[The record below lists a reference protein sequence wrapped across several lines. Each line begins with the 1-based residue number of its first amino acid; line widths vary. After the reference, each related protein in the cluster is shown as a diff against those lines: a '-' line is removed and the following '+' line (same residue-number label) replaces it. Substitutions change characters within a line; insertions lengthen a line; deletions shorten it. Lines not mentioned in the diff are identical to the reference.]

1 MNPQL
6 LLIFTKN
13 PELGKVKTRLAK
25 SIGDQ
30 KALEVYLHLLN
41 HTRDITIELEAIEK
55 AVFYSKF
62 VDQAD
67 LWDANHYQKQVQQG
81 EGLGERMS
89 NAFDWGFEQGYQAIV
104 IVGSDNIEITQ
115 TIIEE
120 AFMALKTNDFVIG
133 PAKDGGYYLLGMKT
147 LYPEVFEN
155 KTWSTN
161 TVFPDTMQNL
171 NSKSNQ
177 IHLLPLLSDVDT
189 VEDLASFPIRFI

>member
-41 HTRDITIELEAIEK
+41 HTRDITVKLEAIDK

-67 LWDANHYQKQVQQG
+67 LWEASHFQKQVQQG

-89 NAFDWGFEQGYQAIV
+89 NAFVWGFEQGYQDIV

-120 AFMALKTNDFVIG
+120 AFTALKTNDFVIG
-133 PAKDGGYYLLGMKT
+133 PAKDGGYYLLGMKA

-171 NSKSNQ
+171 KANSDQ

-189 VEDLASFPIRFI
+189 VEDLTSFPVKFV